1 MKIAVVGGLLFL
13 SSVLGATTSAIQA
26 ANGRAVPDIRGKWSG
41 TVDQFSHDTE
51 GSFRVTLTVE
61 ATSGSEFT
69 GAMEWPT
76 FNGCQ
81 TRVQGM
87 FDGELIKWSETAY
100 LKGDD
105 VVLSGLYVARLKA
118 DNEMSG
124 DWMDPKHAIHPKG
137 PRFGVPGASF
147 TLKKAIMPGSSLTP

>member
-1 MKIAVVGGLLFL
+1 VISLTGMKIAIVGGLLFL

-26 ANGRAVPDIRGKWSG
+26 GNGRAMPDIRGKWLG
-41 TVDQFSHDTE
+41 IVKQFSHDID
-51 GSFRVTLTVE
+51 GSFPVTLTIE
-61 ATSGSEFT
+61 AISGDEFT

-76 FNGCQ
+76 FNGCK
-81 TRVQGM
+81 TRVQGI

-105 VVLSGLYVARLKA
+105 VVLYGLYVGRFKA
-118 DNEMSG
+118 ANEMSG
-124 DWMDPKHAIHPKG
+124 DWMDPKHTIHPNG

-147 TLKKAIMPGSSLTP
+147 TLKKQ

>member
-1 MKIAVVGGLLFL
+1 M
-13 SSVLGATTSAIQA
+13 
-26 ANGRAVPDIRGKWSG
+26 RDIRGKWSG
-41 TVDQFSHDTE
+41 TVKQLSHDIE
-51 GSFRVTLTVE
+51 GSFPVTVTID
-61 ATSGSEFT
+61 ATSGDEFT
-69 GAMEWPT
+69 GTMEWPS

-87 FDGELIKWSETAY
+87 LDGELIKWSETAY

-105 VVLSGLYVARLKA
+105 VVLYGLYVARFKA

-124 DWMDPKHAIHPKG
+124 DWMDPKHTISPNG

-147 TLKKAIMPGSSLTP
+147 TLKKQ